1 MAGCRRFALAGFYR
15 AFDKLMSRLRMG
27 KGQYLALT
35 LVQ

>member
-15 AFDKLMSRLRMG
+15 AFDKLMSRLRMS